1 MRVKALMLCFLVATL
16 SLSGCFGAEE
26 IQEEE
31 QERPIVDQRVF
42 VTDGTGASVDA
53 APLEMEFTFSDVWE
67 TGKEPSI
74 GITSSGCMFFIAME
88 KPMRSCD
95 AGKSWENT
103 AISLIFVKKSWI
115 SGENTAIL
123 SFFDEKSWKSWGKQ
137 WF

>member
-16 SLSGCFGAEE
+16 SLSGCFGDEE

-53 APLEMEFTFSDVWE
+53 APLEMEFTFSDVGE

-95 AGKSWENT
+95 AGQSLENT
-103 AISLIFVKKSWI
+103 ADVTQAPFTS
-115 SGENTAIL
+115 
-123 SFFDEKSWKSWGKQ
+123 DP
-137 WF
+137 